1 MHEAHGSWLHFLS
14 KILPLWIPEP
24 VYFSWVVMLILIA
37 FAYLATKDLKKIPGS
52 LQAFAEIVVEGLDN
66 FTKGV
71 IGPTGAK
78 YTPLIGSFFLYILV
92 MNSMGVFPGF
102 IPPTS
107 NLNTTIA
114 LALVTFCA
122 MQYAGISSNGIVGHI
137 KHFMGEPLWMAP
149 LMFPIH
155 VVGELAKPFS
165 LSIRLFANIFGD
177 EKGIMSLLV
186 LLPLLYKYIIPV
198 PTYALMI
205 VLGILVVIVQAL
217 IFSLLSAIY
226 ISIAIGH
233 GGHDEHHES
242 AAAHH

>member
-1 MHEAHGSWLHFLS
+1 MHEAHGSWLHFLH
-14 KILPLWIPEP
+14 KVLPDWIPEP
-24 VYFSWVVMLILIA
+24 IYFSWVVMLFLAA

-52 LQAFAEIVVEGLDN
+52 LQAFAEIVVEGLDD

-71 IGPTGAK
+71 IGPMGRK
-78 YTPLIGSFFLYILV
+78 FTPLIGSFFLYILV
-92 MNSMGVFPGF
+92 MNSLGIIPGF
-102 IPPTS
+102 LPPTS

-122 MQYAGISSNGIVGHI
+122 VQYAGISANGIVGHI
-137 KHFMGEPLWMAP
+137 KHFLGEPLWMAP

-165 LSIRLFANIFGD
+165 LAIRLFANIFGD
-177 EKGIMSLLV
+177 EKGVMSLLV

-205 VLGILVVIVQAL
+205 VIGILVIIVQAL

-233 GGHDEHHES
+233 GGHEEHHET